1 MPNEKDRKK
10 KDHGNAGKKNERMR
24 EAVKERHEHAHAAG
38 RSTDQGDIQT
48 YKSGSP
54 SDRPPAKSRDVPATL
69 QPRSCNFTHYRGTC
83 A

>member
-10 KDHGNAGKKNERMR
+10 KDGENTGKKNERMR
-24 EAVKERHEHAHAAG
+24 EAVRERHENAHAPG

-54 SDRPPAKSRDVPATL
+54 SDRTRQGAT
-69 QPRSCNFTHYRGTC
+69 
-83 A
+83 

>member
-10 KDHGNAGKKNERMR
+10 KDGENTGKKNERMR
-24 EAVKERHEHAHAAG
+24 EAVRERHEHAHAPG

-54 SDRPPAKSRDVPATL
+54 NDRTRQGAT
-69 QPRSCNFTHYRGTC
+69 
-83 A
+83 